1 LFAIIISSLFSCKR
15 TIFFANLQT
24 ILQLCKEIDVKKVL
38 FQKISGYFSCFCYK
52 KWFFFTL
59 VEKQKPQKP
68 SAAVCDLRPSCC
80 PHVYAFERTL
90 SRKP

>member
-1 LFAIIISSLFSCKR
+1 MFLFAKIAIFPIRTKKTKGFYRNDMGSSS
-15 TIFFANLQT
+15 
-24 ILQLCKEIDVKKVL
+24 ILLKCVKLKENPENPRVYGL
-38 FQKISGYFSCFCYK
+38 L
-52 KWFFFTL
+52 WFFFNL

-80 PHVYAFERTL
+80 PHVYAFESTL